1 MAESA
6 GEWCA
11 EARLLEVSE
20 RLQREKL
27 RMTTFNVDLDVID
40 RLSALGW
47 SSATFSSGSPSKRD
61 GRADARAA
69 PCGVGASGAVTQGTT
84 ASGRY
89 LTKRRAMLLPCSS
102 PPR

>member
-47 SSATFSSGSPSKRD
+47 SSATFSS
-61 GRADARAA
+61 ADARAT
-69 PCGVGASGAVTQGTT
+69 PCAVGASGAVTQGTT
-84 ASGRY
+84 ASSRY